1 MNVLMPAFAAI
12 LVALHIAAG
21 YLHFVATDQLPELPT
36 PRAYLIEECE
46 ERGCDFALLDAI
58 VTCESKWIM
67 VQNRQSSAHGYFQ
80 ILDSTE
86 RGTPQYEAG
95 RRKTNPYAN
104 IDMGVYLY
112 ERYGTSPWN
121 ESKACW
127 LTRYQAYRA
136 ASTVKSAD

>member
-1 MNVLMPAFAAI
+1 MTNALLGVVTAL
-12 LVALHIAAG
+12 LVTLYGGIGFLYTTASQVDLA
-21 YLHFVATDQLPELPT
+21 T
-36 PRAYLIEECE
+36 PRDYMQQQCE
-46 ERGCDFALLDAI
+46 ERDCDFALLDAI

-67 VQNRQSSAHGYFQ
+67 VQNSVSSAYGYFQ

-104 IDMGVYLY
+104 IDMGIYLY

-127 LTRYQAYRA
+127 SWRYGVNQARM
-136 ASTVKSAD
+136 